1 MATFVS
7 LGDTVFHEIFDEIR
21 GKMKGIIVV
30 QDVSNLRGS
39 QGPADVAGGDEE
51 KLLHIVVGFE
61 FRDPIRT

>member
-1 MATFVS
+1 
-7 LGDTVFHEIFDEIR
+7 
-21 GKMKGIIVV
+21 MKGIIVV
-30 QDVSNLRGS
+30 QDISNLRGS

>member
-1 MATFVS
+1 
-7 LGDTVFHEIFDEIR
+7 
-21 GKMKGIIVV
+21 MKGIIVV

-39 QGPADVAGGDEE
+39 QRPLIVAMK